1 MPLTVNGAASR
12 PGKETTMDRLTE
24 INLGGIPIAKEGASH
39 SDTVKHLSDYEGTDL
54 TPKEAKL
61 FSNIFR
67 DVGETYN
74 CGYEY
79 VKNCV
84 LNNSCTA
91 GIPLDRLA
99 EICAAERDGRR
110 VELPCKTGDICYEID
125 PGHPGIIK
133 HTVIG
138 TTVYNRQ
145 ADGKRYMTDFV
156 NVITIDTQAV
166 AEDGCEWA
174 DQYTAEEWADAP
186 KTRTEAEAALKD
198 AHKPGG
204 EQE

>member
-1 MPLTVNGAASR
+1 MNV
-12 PGKETTMDRLTE
+12 ERLTKR
-24 INLGGIPIAKEGASH
+24 ILGGIDVMGAFISESSRSWVRKMAERLAAYEDTGMEPEEIVALAKGTLKSA
-39 SDTVKHLSDYEGTDL
+39 TV
-54 TPKEAKL
+54 
-61 FSNIFR
+61 
-67 DVGETYN
+67 DVGTKLYDLAASNVFEKRY
-74 CGYEY
+74 
-79 VKNCV
+79 
-84 LNNSCTA
+84 
-91 GIPLDRLA
+91 GITLDRMCELA
-99 EICAAERDGRR
+99 EADRDGRR

-186 KTRTEAEAALKD
+186 KTRESAEAALKAGD
-198 AHKPGG
+198 PR
-204 EQE
+204 